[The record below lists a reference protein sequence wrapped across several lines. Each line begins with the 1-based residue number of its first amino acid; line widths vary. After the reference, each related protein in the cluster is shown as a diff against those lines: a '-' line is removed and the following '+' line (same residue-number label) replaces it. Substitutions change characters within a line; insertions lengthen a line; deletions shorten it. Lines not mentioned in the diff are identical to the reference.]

1 MTIRLSPF
9 SVFKLLLSTILLLL
23 GGNILAI
30 YFKFNSQHEI
40 VLGAAQIFDFNREV
54 NIPSIYSALT
64 LLLCALLLF
73 YVFWA
78 KQFTGRSLYKWLVLS
93 LIFLFL
99 AFDEFSSFHEKI
111 MVLLRDNYDLSGV
124 FYYAW
129 IVPYGIAVLLLGVA
143 YVPFILKLPAKI
155 RKLFLISGSL
165 FITGAVGLE
174 ILGGQQD
181 EIYGTY
187 NLVYALLYTVEELLE
202 MLGIALFIYAL
213 LLYISDFTNFES
225 ISIKLSEEDK
235 TTSSGRARI
244 SKASEG

>member
-1 MTIRLSPF
+1 
-9 SVFKLLLSTILLLL
+9 
-23 GGNILAI
+23 
-30 YFKFNSQHEI
+30 
-40 VLGAAQIFDFNREV
+40 
-54 NIPSIYSALT
+54 
-64 LLLCALLLF
+64 
-73 YVFWA
+73 
-78 KQFTGRSLYKWLVLS
+78 
-93 LIFLFL
+93 
-99 AFDEFSSFHEKI
+99 